1 MKAELVREPVKVDS
15 ESNFEANNKSDF
27 FHSSCGY
34 LRVDWKQSRIQ
45 QYLSLDLSF
54 ETLQSVR

>member
-27 FHSSCGY
+27 FIAAAGIYVLIGNNPEFSNICP
-34 LRVDWKQSRIQ
+34 
-45 QYLSLDLSF
+45 
-54 ETLQSVR
+54 